1 MKLDRREEKLT
12 AVARNSG
19 DGVDGGG
26 ARAALLV
33 RPPVVL
39 RRCRLLQET
48 RKTMAMTMVVGS
60 ELREDGL
67 ERSEIDGG
75 GWRSVVEGCDS
86 SRGLW
91 RRRSISG
98 DAGR

>member
-1 MKLDRREEKLT
+1 M
-12 AVARNSG
+12 ARNSG

-33 RPPVVL
+33 RPLVVL
-39 RRCRLLQET
+39 RRCRLLQEM
-48 RKTMAMTMVVGS
+48 RKTMVVSS

-91 RRRSISG
+91 RRRSVSG